1 MNNSSL
7 VGGFDVSTFMRILQE
22 KQDKSKPA
30 QVFLNHFS
38 ALCFHIENDSQAKNL
53 NTVRYF
59 YEIKEGSCKCDYDTL
74 RKLLYNCWSTE
85 YALRLTANQD
95 NNDFLGFA
103 VQWALPQ
110 AYYSSYQSLNAF
122 IQSTGATTSSHTG
135 AIKKFAELVKNN
147 KYPKTISFYCDGD
160 YSDLKVVNIP
170 SKGVKS
176 SSLSRIYTP
185 EDAQGQIAMLLRG
198 TRKELAE
205 QLKKD
210 RQCSSKPILTKD
222 KKVAKAFSCK
232 QWAEIIKPSTMTT
245 LFDFLYRLRLKANYS
260 DVQMLIEAEIDFVEF
275 HSCIHKIVSY
285 INFIHE
291 AYIAKSIGYKKFN
304 ELVINFPKHPVLE
317 PIVLNRWQREI
328 SPLLGVEWS
337 DCKAA

>member
-1 MNNSSL
+1 MVRST
-7 VGGFDVSTFMRILQE
+7 VGGLDISTFMAILQD

-38 ALCFHIENDSQAKNL
+38 ALCFHIENDPQAKAL
-53 NTVRYF
+53 DRIRYF
-59 YEIKEGSCKCDYDTL
+59 NDIREGSCKCDYDTL

-85 YALRLTANQD
+85 YALRITANQD

-135 AIKKFAELVKNN
+135 AIKKFAELVKHS

-160 YSDLKVVNIP
+160 YSNLQITHLPLK
-170 SKGVKS
+170 GAKS
-176 SSLSRIYTP
+176 SSLSRVRTP

-210 RQCSSKPILTKD
+210 KQNSTRPILTKD
-222 KKVAKAFSCK
+222 GKVAKSFNCS
-232 QWAEIIKPSTMTT
+232 QWAEIIKPATMTT

-275 HSCIHKIVSY
+275 HSCIHKIVNY

-291 AYIAKSIGYKKFN
+291 AYIAKSIGYEAFN
-304 ELVINFPKHPVLE
+304 ELVMNFPKHPNLE
-317 PIVLNRWQREI
+317 PIVLNRWQKEI

-337 DCKAA
+337 NCNAA